1 MVKIAHISDL
11 HFGRTN
17 PAALTALT
25 QALDAAE
32 PDITVITGDLT
43 QSGRR
48 REFAEAAAFLGTLKS
63 RFLAVPGNHDA
74 PVYNLGLRFFKPW
87 ARYETHIGDASIQ
100 RLALGPLSL
109 VGVNSARRA
118 QPRLNWSYGRLSK
131 SVIKAAS
138 AIAREEQDAGRQV
151 FLALHHPVTLG
162 PGKAGSRIVSN
173 GEQALQ
179 AFAENGVSAILTGHV
194 HVASA
199 APIAATD
206 DRILSIQAGTALS
219 TRERG
224 EQPSFGLIDAG
235 DDQIRLSI
243 KRLAD
248 GRFEPEGEQAFT
260 RKAGVWRPAA

>member
-1 MVKIAHISDL
+1 MVKLAHISDL
-11 HFGRTN
+11 HFGRAN
-17 PAALTALT
+17 AAALTALT
-25 QALDAAE
+25 QALNEAK
-32 PDITVITGDLT
+32 PDLTVITGDLT

-87 ARYETHIGDASIQ
+87 ARYETHIGAASIQ
-100 RLALGPLSL
+100 RVNLGPVSV

-131 SVIKAAS
+131 SAVKAAS
-138 AIAREEQDAGRQV
+138 AMAQEEKDAGRMV

-173 GEQALQ
+173 GDYALRE
-179 AFAENGVSAILTGHV
+179 FAENGVSAILTGHV

-199 APIAATD
+199 EPIAATGN
-206 DRILSIQAGTALS
+206 RILSIQAGTAMS

-224 EQPSFGLIDAG
+224 EQPSFGIVEAEKNK
-235 DDQIRLSI
+235 IRLVTRQFSGG
-243 KRLAD
+243 A
-248 GRFEPEGEQAFT
+248 FEPG
-260 RKAGVWRPAA
+260 AGRTFKKIADVWRSAE